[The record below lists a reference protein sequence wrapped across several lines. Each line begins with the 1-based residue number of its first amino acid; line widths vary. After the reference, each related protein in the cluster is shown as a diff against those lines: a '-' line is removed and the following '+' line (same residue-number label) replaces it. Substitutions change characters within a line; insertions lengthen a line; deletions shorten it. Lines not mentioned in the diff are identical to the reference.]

1 MAGMQLQG
9 NAAYLQSLAQN
20 HGDDRGSPNRTQV
33 LVQSIMKIVMA
44 VAVVWWMASAIR
56 PHAMKGEWPDAI
68 WNGRHIEDL
77 SAHCS
82 MLFGVMHWSVLFISM
97 TLIAD
102 GLLFLCVLAASVW
115 QDVAIVC
122 LPCLCGASL
131 MECLGQ
137 VGRLVLAIW
146 GLVVLF
152 QVSGDVQACS
162 EMYNVAWW
170 CYLGFFLITCCLAC
184 CMGCCLG
191 LMKAA
196 NQDQRSVTM
205 GGIRMNEEQA

>member
-1 MAGMQLQG
+1 MALQG
-9 NAAYLQSLAQN
+9 NAAYLHNLAQN
-20 HGDDRGSPNRTQV
+20 HSDGDAPNPTQV
-33 LVQSIMKIVMA
+33 LVQSIVKIV
-44 VAVVWWMASAIR
+44 VAVVIVLWMASTIQ

-68 WNGRHIEDL
+68 WNGLHSEDL
-77 SAHCS
+77 SADCS
-82 MLFGVMHWSVLFISM
+82 MLFGVMHWSVFFIGM
-97 TLIAD
+97 VLIGD
-102 GLLFLCVLAASVW
+102 GLLLLCVLAASIW

-122 LPCLCGASL
+122 LPCLCGASA

-146 GLVVLF
+146 GLIVLF
-152 QVSGDVQACS
+152 QVDGHVQGCS

-170 CYLGFFLITCCLAC
+170 CYCGFFLITCCLAC

-196 NQDQRSVTM
+196 KQDQRSV
-205 GGIRMNEEQA
+205 QLHDSV